1 MNATVANDWRL
12 FSKASAVS
20 GNVTIHAIPAAI
32 ASPNLI
38 GAAYIGASPPSSD
51 VPRMGSELA
60 FSRRARNAKGTASA
74 WMAADAT

>member
-38 GAAYIGASPPSSD
+38 GAAYIGASDAFRCD
-51 VPRMGSELA
+51 VRLPR
-60 FSRRARNAKGTASA
+60 N
-74 WMAADAT
+74 